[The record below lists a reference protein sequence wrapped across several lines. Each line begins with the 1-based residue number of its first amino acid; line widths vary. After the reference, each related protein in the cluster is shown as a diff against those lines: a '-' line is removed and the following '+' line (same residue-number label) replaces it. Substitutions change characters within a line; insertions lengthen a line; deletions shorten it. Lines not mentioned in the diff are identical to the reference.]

1 MMIEL
6 MFRIGLNKGCNLK
19 KVWELVGLMTLW
31 LMIIDEWLGFEGV
44 INVVAVLLGCFSS
57 FAYDICVSSGEPLF
71 ERSVVKGGYVGVT
84 WEI

>member
-44 INVVAVLLGCFSS
+44 INVVAVLLGCLVRLRM
-57 FAYDICVSSGEPLF
+57 I
-71 ERSVVKGGYVGVT
+71 SVCHLGNRCLSVHS
-84 WEI
+84 